1 MEDFVRKTLEVG
13 DIKSLPLAT
22 SKELDLVADKEGRIY
37 IKIKNVFKEM
47 LFDDY
52 SDVINQLLT
61 IVGDLED
68 YDETVALELET
79 IKKKLLEIDVNKTG
93 IETIQNQLPDIVSRL
108 SSIEGAFTG
117 INIRLSDLETDL
129 NALGDVELV
138 RAQLNQNTTDIAAN
152 TAKIATN
159 TSDIATNKAD
169 IQTHTTTLSTLDTK
183 IQTEI
188 DTQVSINA
196 SQNTRLNTL
205 ESKVVDTAW
214 TNVTPISPFTARKQI
229 QVKRQN
235 GVVYMR
241 GVLDHNTTNKGVG
254 DCFTL
259 PEGFRPPSDGGYE
272 CHFLLPGQS
281 TTQTDAAKI
290 YVRPNGLCSIVS
302 KSGTTPI
309 FLEPIIFS
317 IT

>member
-22 SKELDLVADKEGRIY
+22 SKELDLVADKEGRIF
-37 IKIKNVFKEM
+37 IKIKNTFKEI

-52 SDVINQLLT
+52 TEVIDRMLT
-61 IVGDLED
+61 MIENLVD
-68 YDETVALELET
+68 YDETVALEIET
-79 IKKKLLEIDVNKTG
+79 IKTKLLEIDENKTD
-93 IETIQNQLPDIVSRL
+93 IETIQNQLPDIINSL
-108 SSIEGAFTG
+108 SNIEGAFTG
-117 INIRLSDLETDL
+117 INVRLSDLETDL

-152 TAKIATN
+152 TAKIFTN
-159 TSDIATNKAD
+159 TTDIATNKAD
-169 IQTHTTTLSTLDTK
+169 IQTHTTTLSELDTK

-214 TNVTPISPFTARKQI
+214 TNVTPLNPFTASKQI

-241 GVLDHNTTNKGVG
+241 GALTHNTTNNGIG

-259 PEGFRPPSDGGYE
+259 PEGFRPPNDGYE
-272 CHFLLPGQS
+272 YHFLLAGQS
-281 TTQTDAAKI
+281 TVQTDAAKI

-309 FLEPIIFS
+309 FLDSIIFS

>member
-1 MEDFVRKTLEVG
+1 MEDFVRKTLEVR
-13 DIKSLPLAT
+13 DIKSLPLNT
-22 SKELDLVADKEGRIY
+22 SKELDMVADKEGRIY
-37 IKIKNVFKEM
+37 IKIKDVYKEM

-52 SDVINQLLT
+52 TEVIDRMLT
-61 IVGDLED
+61 MIENLID
-68 YDETVALELET
+68 YDENVALELEA
-79 IKKKLLEIDVNKTG
+79 IKTKLLEIDVNKADIT
-93 IETIQNQLPDIVSRL
+93 TLQNQLPDIINRL
-108 SSIEGAFTG
+108 STIEGTFTG
-117 INIRLSDLETDL
+117 INIRLSDLETNL

-138 RAQLNQNTTDIAAN
+138 RAQLNQNTTDITAN
-152 TAKIATN
+152 TAKITTN
-159 TSDIATNKAD
+159 TIDIATNKGD
-169 IQTHTTTLSTLDTK
+169 IQAQSDTLTALDTK

-196 SQNTRLNTL
+196 TQNNRLNTL

-214 TNVTPISPFTARKQI
+214 TNVTPTSPFTATKQI

-241 GVLDHNTTNKGVG
+241 GVLSDGTG

-259 PEGFRPPSDGGYE
+259 PEGFRPPSSGNYE
-272 CHFLLPGQS
+272 YHYLLPGQS
-281 TTQTDAAKI
+281 TVQTDAAKI

-302 KSGTTPI
+302 KTGTTPI

>member
-22 SKELDLVADKEGRIY
+22 SKELDLVADKEGRIF
-37 IKIKNVFKEM
+37 IKIKNTFKEM

-79 IKKKLLEIDVNKTG
+79 IKTKLLEIDVNKTD
-93 IETIQNQLPDIVSRL
+93 ITTLQNQLPNIISRL
-108 SSIEGAFTG
+108 NAIESQFTG
-117 INIRLSDLETDL
+117 INVRLSDLETEL
-129 NALGDVELV
+129 SALGDVELV
-138 RAQLNQNTTDIAAN
+138 RAQLNQNTTDITAN
-152 TAKIATN
+152 TTKIATN
-159 TSDIATNKAD
+159 TSDIAMNKAD
-169 IQTHTTTLSTLDTK
+169 IQSQATTLSALDTK

-196 SQNTRLNTL
+196 TQNNRLNTL

-214 TNVTPISPFTARKQI
+214 TNVTPISPFTATKTI

-241 GVLDHNTTNKGVG
+241 GSLSDGTG

-259 PEGFRPPSDGGYE
+259 PEGFRPPSTGGYE
-272 CHFLLPGQS
+272 YHYLLPGQS
-281 TTQTDAAKI
+281 TVQTDAAKI

-302 KSGTTPI
+302 KTGGTPI
-309 FLEPIIFS
+309 FLEPITFS
-317 IT
+317 VT

>member
-37 IKIKNVFKEM
+37 IKIKGVYKEM

-52 SDVINQLLT
+52 SEVITQLLT

-79 IKKKLLEIDVNKTG
+79 IKTKLLEIDVNRTD
-93 IETIQNQLPDIVSRL
+93 ITTLQNQLPDIINRL
-108 SSIEGAFTG
+108 SNIEGAFTG
-117 INIRLSDLETDL
+117 INVRLSDLETAL

-152 TAKIATN
+152 ETKIATN
-159 TSDIATNKAD
+159 TSDIATNKSD
-169 IQTHTTTLSTLDTK
+169 IQTQATTLSTLDTK

-214 TNVTPISPFTARKQI
+214 TNVTPISPFTASKQI

-241 GVLDHNTTNKGVG
+241 GTLAHNTTNNSVG

-259 PEGFRPPSDGGYE
+259 PEGFRPPNDGYE
-272 CHFLLPGQS
+272 YHFLLAGQS
-281 TTQTDAAKI
+281 TTQTDSAKI

-309 FLEPIIFS
+309 FLDSIIFS

>member
-37 IKIKNVFKEM
+37 IKIKGVYKEM

-52 SDVINQLLT
+52 TEVINRMITMIEDLVDFDE
-61 IVGDLED
+61 IVD
-68 YDETVALELET
+68 LELET
-79 IKKKLLEIDVNKTG
+79 IKKKLLEIDVNKSS
-93 IETIQNQLPDIVSRL
+93 IETIQNQLPAIVNRL
-108 SSIEGAFTG
+108 SNIEGAFTG
-117 INIRLSDLETDL
+117 INIRLSDLETAL

-138 RAQLNQNTTDIAAN
+138 KTQLNQNTTDIANN
-152 TAKIATN
+152 TDKIVTN
-159 TSDIATNKAD
+159 TTDIAKNKSDIQE
-169 IQTHTTTLSTLDTK
+169 QTTIISELDTK

-196 SQNTRLNTL
+196 TQNTRLNTL

-214 TNVTPISPFTARKQI
+214 TNVTLIKPFTATKQI

-241 GVLDHNTTNKGVG
+241 GVLAHNTTNNGVG

-259 PEGFRPPSDGGYE
+259 PEGFRPPNDGYE
-272 CHFLLPGQS
+272 YHFLLPGQS
-281 TTQTDAAKI
+281 STQTDAAKI
-290 YVRPNGLCSIVS
+290 YVRHNGTCSIAS

-309 FLEPIIFS
+309 FLEPIMFS

>member
-1 MEDFVRKTLEVG
+1 MEDFVRKTLEVR
-13 DIKSLPLAT
+13 DVKSLPLNT
-22 SKELDLVADKEGRIY
+22 SKELDMVADREGRIY
-37 IKIKNVFKEM
+37 IKIKNVYKEM

-52 SDVINQLLT
+52 SDVINHLLT

-79 IKKKLLEIDVNKTG
+79 IKKKLLEIDVNKSN
-93 IETIQNQLPDIVSRL
+93 IETIQNQLPAIVNRL
-108 SSIEGAFTG
+108 SNIEGDFTG
-117 INIRLSDLETDL
+117 INIRLSDLETAL

-152 TAKIATN
+152 TAKITAN
-159 TSDIATNKAD
+159 TTDIATNKAD
-169 IQTHTTTLSTLDTK
+169 IQAHTTTLSALDAK

-214 TNVTPISPFTARKQI
+214 TNVTPISPFTATKQI

-241 GVLDHNTTNKGVG
+241 GVLAHNTTNNGIG

-259 PEGFRPPSDGGYE
+259 PEGFWPPNDGYE
-272 CHFLLPGQS
+272 YHFLLAGQS
-281 TTQTDAAKI
+281 TVQTDAAKI

-309 FLEPIIFS
+309 FLDSIMFS

>member
-1 MEDFVRKTLEVG
+1 MEDFVRKTLEVR
-13 DIKSLPLAT
+13 DVESLPLNT
-22 SKELDLVADKEGRIY
+22 SKELDMVADREGRIY
-37 IKIKNVFKEM
+37 IKIKNVYKEM

-52 SDVINQLLT
+52 TDVIKELLSR
-61 IVGDLED
+61 VSSLETSD
-68 YDETVALELET
+68 KENELE
-79 IKKKLLEIDVNKTG
+79 IKAIKTKLLEIDVNKSN
-93 IETIQNQLPDIVSRL
+93 IETIQNQLPDIISRI

-117 INIRLSDLETDL
+117 INIRLSDLETAL

-138 RAQLNQNTTDIAAN
+138 KAQLNHNTTDITANTAKITTNTTDIA
-152 TAKIATN
+152 
-159 TSDIATNKAD
+159 TNKSD
-169 IQTHTTTLSTLDTK
+169 IQTQATNLSELDTK

-196 SQNTRLNTL
+196 SQNTRLITL
-205 ESKVVDTAW
+205 ESKVVDTGW
-214 TNVTPISPFTARKQI
+214 INVDPIKPFTATNQI

-241 GVLDHNTTNKGVG
+241 GTISDGIG

-259 PEGFRPPSDGGYE
+259 PEGFRPPNDGYE
-272 CHFLLPGQS
+272 YHYLLPGRS
-281 TTQTDAAKI
+281 AVQTDTAKI
-290 YVRPNGLCSIVS
+290 YVRPSGLCSIVS
-302 KSGTTPI
+302 KIGTTKI

>member
-1 MEDFVRKTLEVG
+1 MEDFVRKTLEVR
-13 DIKSLPLAT
+13 DIKSLPLNT
-22 SKELDLVADKEGRIY
+22 SKELDMVSDKEGRIY
-37 IKIKNVFKEM
+37 IKIKDVYKEM

-52 SDVINQLLT
+52 TDVITQLLT

-68 YDETVALELET
+68 ADEATQIEINA
-79 IKKKLLEIDVNKTG
+79 IKTKLLEIDVNKAD
-93 IETIQNQLPDIVSRL
+93 IEELQNQLPNIISRL
-108 SSIEGAFTG
+108 STIEGAFTG
-117 INIRLSDLETDL
+117 INIRLSDLETSL

-159 TSDIATNKAD
+159 TTEIATNKAD
-169 IQTHTTTLSTLDTK
+169 IQTHTTTLSDLDTK

-196 SQNTRLNTL
+196 TQNTRLNTL

-214 TNVTPISPFTARKQI
+214 TNVTPISPFTASKQI

-241 GVLDHNTTNKGVG
+241 GALAHNTTNNGVG

-259 PEGFRPPSDGGYE
+259 PEGFRPPNDGYE
-272 CHFLLPGQS
+272 YHFLLAGQS
-281 TTQTDAAKI
+281 TVQTDAAKI

-302 KSGTTPI
+302 KTGGTPI
-309 FLEPIIFS
+309 FLDSIMFS

>member
-1 MEDFVRKTLEVG
+1 MEDFVRKTLEVR
-13 DIKSLPLAT
+13 DIKSLPLNT
-22 SKELDLVADKEGRIY
+22 SKELDMVADKEGRIY
-37 IKIKNVFKEM
+37 IKIKDVYKEM

-79 IKKKLLEIDVNKTG
+79 IKTKLLEIDVNKTD
-93 IETIQNQLPDIVSRL
+93 ITTLQNQLPDIINRL
-108 SSIEGAFTG
+108 SNIEGVFTG
-117 INIRLSDLETDL
+117 INIRLSDLETSLD
-129 NALGDVELV
+129 ALGDVELV
-138 RAQLNQNTTDIAAN
+138 RAQLNQNTTDIASN
-152 TAKIATN
+152 TTKIATN
-159 TSDIATNKAD
+159 TTNIATNKAD
-169 IQTHTTTLSTLDTK
+169 IQTHTTTLSALDTK

-196 SQNTRLNTL
+196 AQNTRLNTL
-205 ESKVVDTAW
+205 ESKVVDTTW
-214 TNVTPISPFTARKQI
+214 RDVTPIEPYTATKQI

-241 GVLDHNTTNKGVG
+241 GTLAHNATNG

-259 PEGFRPPSDGGYE
+259 PEGFRPPNNGYE
-272 CHFLLPGQS
+272 YHFLLPGQS
-281 TTQTDAAKI
+281 STQTDSAKI
-290 YVRPNGLCSIVS
+290 YVRPSGLCSIAS

>member
-1 MEDFVRKTLEVG
+1 MEDFVRKTLEVR
-13 DIKSLPLAT
+13 DIKSLPLNT
-22 SKELDLVADKEGRIY
+22 SKELDMVADKEGRIY
-37 IKIKNVFKEM
+37 IKIKDVYKEM

-52 SDVINQLLT
+52 TEVIDRMLT
-61 IVGDLED
+61 MIENLID
-68 YDETVALELET
+68 YDENVALELEA
-79 IKKKLLEIDVNKTG
+79 IKTKLLEIDVNKAD
-93 IETIQNQLPDIVSRL
+93 ITILQNQLPDIINRL
-108 SSIEGAFTG
+108 STIEGTFTG
-117 INIRLSDLETDL
+117 INIRLSDLETNL

-152 TAKIATN
+152 TTKITVN
-159 TSDIATNKAD
+159 TRDIATNKAD
-169 IQTHTTTLSTLDTK
+169 IQTQATTLSALDTK

-196 SQNTRLNTL
+196 TQNTRLNTL

-214 TNVTPISPFTARKQI
+214 TNVTPISPFTASKQI

-241 GVLDHNTTNKGVG
+241 GTLAHNTTNNGVG

-259 PEGFRPPSDGGYE
+259 PEGFRPPNDGYE
-272 CHFLLPGQS
+272 YHFLLAGQS
-281 TTQTDAAKI
+281 TVQTDAAKI
-290 YVRPNGLCSIVS
+290 YVRPNGLCSIAS

-309 FLEPIIFS
+309 FLEPVIFS

>member
-1 MEDFVRKTLEVG
+1 MEDFVRKTLEVR
-13 DIKSLPLAT
+13 DIKSLPLNT
-22 SKELDLVADKEGRIY
+22 SKELDMVADKEGRIY
-37 IKIKNVFKEM
+37 IKIKDVYKEM

-52 SDVINQLLT
+52 TEVINQLLT

-68 YDETVALELET
+68 YDESVTLELET
-79 IKKKLLEIDVNKTG
+79 IKTKILEIDVNKADIT
-93 IETIQNQLPDIVSRL
+93 TLQNQLPTIINRL
-108 SSIEGAFTG
+108 STIEGAFTG
-117 INIRLSDLETDL
+117 TNIRLSDLETNL

-138 RAQLNQNTTDIAAN
+138 RAQLNQNTTDITAN

-159 TSDIATNKAD
+159 TTDITTNKAD
-169 IQTHTTTLSTLDTK
+169 IQSQANTLSALDTK

-196 SQNTRLNTL
+196 TQNTRLNTL
-205 ESKVVDTAW
+205 ESKVVDTVW
-214 TNVTPISPFTARKQI
+214 TNVTPISPFTANKQI

-241 GVLDHNTTNKGVG
+241 GVLAHNTTNNGVG

-259 PEGFRPPSDGGYE
+259 PEGFRPPDSGYE
-272 CHFLLPGQS
+272 YHFLLPGQS
-281 TTQTDAAKI
+281 STQTDSAKI
-290 YVRPNGLCSIVS
+290 YVRPNGLCSIAS

>member
-37 IKIKNVFKEM
+37 IKIKGVYKEM

-52 SDVINQLLT
+52 SEVINQLLT

-68 YDETVALELET
+68 YDENVALELEE
-79 IKKKLLEIDVNKTG
+79 IKTKLLEIDVNKADIT
-93 IETIQNQLPDIVSRL
+93 TLQNQLPDIISRL
-108 SSIEGAFTG
+108 STIEDTFTG
-117 INIRLSDLETDL
+117 INIRLSDLETNL

-152 TAKIATN
+152 TTKIATN
-159 TSDIATNKAD
+159 TSDIAMNKAD
-169 IQTHTTTLSTLDTK
+169 IQSQATTLSALDTK

-214 TNVTPISPFTARKQI
+214 TNVTPISPFTATKTI

-241 GVLDHNTTNKGVG
+241 GSLSDGTG

-259 PEGFRPPSDGGYE
+259 PEGFRPPSTGGYE
-272 CHFLLPGQS
+272 YHYLLPGQS
-281 TTQTDAAKI
+281 TVQTDAAKI

-302 KSGTTPI
+302 KTGGTPI
-309 FLEPIIFS
+309 FLEPITFS
-317 IT
+317 VT

>member
-22 SKELDLVADKEGRIY
+22 SKELDLVADKEGRIF
-37 IKIKNVFKEM
+37 IKIKNTFKEM

-68 YDETVALELET
+68 YDESVALELEA
-79 IKKKLLEIDVNKTG
+79 IKTKLLEIDVNKAD
-93 IETIQNQLPDIVSRL
+93 IETIQNQLPDIINRL
-108 SSIEGAFTG
+108 SNIERVFTG
-117 INIRLSDLETDL
+117 INIRLSDLETSL

-138 RAQLNQNTTDIAAN
+138 RAQLNKNTTDITAN

-159 TSDIATNKAD
+159 TANITTNKAD
-169 IQTHTTTLSTLDTK
+169 IQTHTTTLSALDTK

-196 SQNTRLNTL
+196 SQNTRLNAL

-214 TNVTPISPFTARKQI
+214 TNVTPLSPFTASKQI

-235 GVVYMR
+235 GMVYMR
-241 GVLDHNTTNKGVG
+241 GTLAHNTTNNGIG

-272 CHFLLPGQS
+272 CHFLLAGQS
-281 TTQTDAAKI
+281 TVQTDAAKI

-309 FLEPIIFS
+309 FLESIIFS

>member
-37 IKIKNVFKEM
+37 IKIKNTFKEM

-79 IKKKLLEIDVNKTG
+79 IKTKLLEIDVNKADIT
-93 IETIQNQLPDIVSRL
+93 TLQNQLPDIVSRL
-108 SSIEGAFTG
+108 STIEDTSTG
-117 INIRLSDLETDL
+117 INIRLSDLETSL

-138 RAQLNQNTTDIAAN
+138 KAQLNQNTTDIVAN
-152 TAKIATN
+152 TAKITTN
-159 TSDIATNKAD
+159 TSDITTNKAD
-169 IQTHTTTLSTLDTK
+169 IQSQADTLNALDTK

-196 SQNTRLNTL
+196 TQNTRLNTL

-214 TNVTPISPFTARKQI
+214 TNVTPISPFTASKQI

-241 GVLDHNTTNKGVG
+241 GTLAHNTTNNGIG

-259 PEGFRPPSDGGYE
+259 PEGFRPPDSGYE
-272 CHFLLPGQS
+272 YHFLLPGQS
-281 TTQTDAAKI
+281 TVQTDAAKI
-290 YVRPNGLCSIVS
+290 YVRPNGVCSIAS

>member
-1 MEDFVRKTLEVG
+1 MEDFVRKTLEVR
-13 DIKSLPLAT
+13 DVKSLPLNT
-22 SKELDLVADKEGRIY
+22 SKELDMVADREGRIY
-37 IKIKNVFKEM
+37 IKIKNVYKEM

-52 SDVINQLLT
+52 SDVINHLLT

-79 IKKKLLEIDVNKTG
+79 IKKKLLEIDVNKSN
-93 IETIQNQLPDIVSRL
+93 IETIQNQLPAIVNRL
-108 SSIEGAFTG
+108 SNIEGAFTG
-117 INIRLSDLETDL
+117 INIRLSDLETAL

-138 RAQLNQNTTDIAAN
+138 KAQLNKNTTDIANN
-152 TAKIATN
+152 TDKITNNTTEIAKN
-159 TSDIATNKAD
+159 KSDIQAQTTN
-169 IQTHTTTLSTLDTK
+169 ISVLDTK

-196 SQNTRLNTL
+196 SQNTRLNAL

-214 TNVTPISPFTARKQI
+214 TNVTPISPFTASKQI

-241 GVLDHNTTNKGVG
+241 GTLAHNTTNNGIG

-259 PEGFRPPSDGGYE
+259 PKGFRPPNDGYE
-272 CHFLLPGQS
+272 YHFLLPGQS
-281 TTQTDAAKI
+281 TVQTDAAKI
-290 YVRPNGLCSIVS
+290 YVRPNGVCSIAS

>member
-13 DIKSLPLAT
+13 DINSLPLAT
-22 SKELDLVADKEGRIY
+22 SKELDLVADKEGRIF
-37 IKIKNVFKEM
+37 IKIKNTFKEI

-52 SDVINQLLT
+52 KQVIAQIL
-61 IVGDLED
+61 GDLIEIRD
-68 YDETVALELET
+68 YDQFLVNE
-79 IKKKLLEIDVNKTG
+79 IKAIQSKLPQIQENKT
-93 IETIQNQLPDIVSRL
+93 
-108 SSIEGAFTG
+108 SIEGLVNDVASLS
-117 INIRLSDLETDL
+117 NRLSTLEPQLSGMDIRIKDLEKELSSLGDIELVKSTLDQHTGQITDL
-129 NALGDVELV
+129 DTKTSGIKND
-138 RAQLNQNTTDIAAN
+138 LNVLDTTVGNQA
-152 TAKIATN
+152 
-159 TSDIATNKAD
+159 
-169 IQTHTTTLSTLDTK
+169 TTLNTLDTK

-214 TNVTPISPFTARKQI
+214 TTVKPTTPFTAIQTI

-241 GVLDHNTTNKGVG
+241 GILSDGVG

-259 PEGFRPPSDGGYE
+259 PEGFRPPNNEYE
-272 CHFLLPGQS
+272 YHYLLPGRS
-281 TTQTDAAKI
+281 TVQTDAAKI
-290 YVRPNGLCSIVS
+290 YVRHSGLCSIVS
-302 KSGTTPI
+302 KTGTTPI
-309 FLEPIIFS
+309 FLEPIMFS

>member
-1 MEDFVRKTLEVG
+1 MEDFVRKTLEVR

-52 SDVINQLLT
+52 SEVINQLLT
-61 IVGDLED
+61 IVDNLKA
-68 YDETVALELET
+68 YDETVASELEA
-79 IKKKLLEIDVNKTG
+79 IKTKLLEIDVNKTD
-93 IETIQNQLPDIVSRL
+93 IATLQNQLPNIVNRL
-108 SSIEGAFTG
+108 STIEGTFTG
-117 INIRLSDLETDL
+117 INVRLSDLETDI
-129 NALGDVELV
+129 
-138 RAQLNQNTTDIAAN
+138 T
-152 TAKIATN
+152 
-159 TSDIATNKAD
+159 TNKAD
-169 IQTHTTTLSTLDTK
+169 IQTQKTTISNLDTK

-196 SQNTRLNTL
+196 TQNTRLNTL

-214 TNVTPISPFTARKQI
+214 TNVTPISPFTATDQI

-235 GVVYMR
+235 GIVYMR
-241 GVLDHNTTNKGVG
+241 GTLSDGIGH
-254 DCFTL
+254 CFEL
-259 PEGFRPPSDGGYE
+259 PEGFRPPNDGYE
-272 CHFLLPGQS
+272 YHYLLPGRSAVQS
-281 TTQTDAAKI
+281 DTAKI
-290 YVRPNGLCSIVS
+290 YVRPSGLCSIVS
-302 KSGTTPI
+302 KTGTTKI

>member
-1 MEDFVRKTLEVG
+1 MEDFVRKTLEVR
-13 DIKSLPLAT
+13 DVKSLPLNT
-22 SKELDLVADKEGRIY
+22 SKELDMVADREGRIY
-37 IKIKNVFKEM
+37 IKIKGVYKEM

-52 SDVINQLLT
+52 TEIINRMITMIEDLVDFDE
-61 IVGDLED
+61 IVD
-68 YDETVALELET
+68 LELET
-79 IKKKLLEIDVNKTG
+79 IKKKLLEIDVNKSN
-93 IETIQNQLPDIVSRL
+93 IETIQNQLPVIVNRL
-108 SSIEGAFTG
+108 SNIEGAFTG
-117 INIRLSDLETDL
+117 INIRLSDLETAL

-138 RAQLNQNTTDIAAN
+138 KAQLNKNTTDIANN
-152 TAKIATN
+152 TDKITTN
-159 TSDIATNKAD
+159 TTDIAKNKSDIQAQTTNISA
-169 IQTHTTTLSTLDTK
+169 LDTK

-196 SQNTRLNTL
+196 SQNTRLNAL

-241 GVLDHNTTNKGVG
+241 GTLAHNTTNNGIG

-259 PEGFRPPSDGGYE
+259 PEGFRPPNSGYE
-272 CHFLLPGQS
+272 YHFLLPGQS
-281 TTQTDAAKI
+281 TVQTAAAKI
-290 YVRPNGLCSIVS
+290 YVRPNGVCSITS
-302 KSGTTPI
+302 KSGTAPI

>member
-1 MEDFVRKTLEVG
+1 MEDFVRKTLEVR
-13 DIKSLPLAT
+13 DVKSLPLNT
-22 SKELDLVADKEGRIY
+22 SKELDMVADREGRIY
-37 IKIKNVFKEM
+37 IKIKNVYKEM

-52 SDVINQLLT
+52 TEVIDRMLT
-61 IVGDLED
+61 MIENLVD

-79 IKKKLLEIDVNKTG
+79 IKTKLLEIDVNKEDIVTL
-93 IETIQNQLPDIVSRL
+93 QNQLPDIINRI

-117 INIRLSDLETDL
+117 INIRLSDLETSF

-138 RAQLNQNTTDIAAN
+138 KAQLNQNTTDIANN
-152 TAKIATN
+152 TDKIATN
-159 TSDIATNKAD
+159 TTDIAKNKSD
-169 IQTHTTTLSTLDTK
+169 IQTQATNISDLDTK

-196 SQNTRLNTL
+196 SQNNRLNTL

-214 TNVTPISPFTARKQI
+214 TNVTPIAPFTAIKQI
-229 QVKRQN
+229 QVKRTN
-235 GVVYMR
+235 GIVYFR
-241 GVLDHNTTNKGVG
+241 GTLSDGTG
-254 DCFTL
+254 DCFTI

-272 CHFLLPGQS
+272 YHYLLPGRS
-281 TTQTDAAKI
+281 TVQTDAAKI

-302 KSGTTPI
+302 KTGTTPI
-309 FLEPIIFS
+309 FLEPIMFS